1 MNLSHMKQKQWLLAS
16 RPEGIPDRTH
26 FDLVEVPVPEWE
38 PGKALVKTLY
48 LGVAPVMLRY
58 MRNETEF
65 ESPLPLGS
73 LMPGRGVAQVLRSD
87 CPTLPEGAIV
97 QARLGWQ
104 EYALIDASHR
114 PAPFIL
120 PSDLPASHGI
130 GAVSLTGITA
140 LVGLRDIGL
149 VRATDRILVSGAAG
163 GVGSHVAEIAKIFGA
178 DSVTGIAGGPE
189 KCAKLL
195 TTMHYDQAIDY
206 KNEDVDEALNKL
218 FPEGIDL
225 YFDNVGGPLLDN
237 VLGRLRRRA
246 RIVICGAISEYL
258 KDKEDR
264 HRFMNLQNLGR
275 QDAKMEGFFVFDYE
289 AQYPD
294 DIALLAQWVREGQ
307 LNPVEDISQGIE
319 TLPDALG
326 DLYFGRNTG
335 VRMVHVGDPVQR

>member
-1 MNLSHMKQKQWLLAS
+1 MNLSHIKQKQWLLAS

-120 PSDLPASHGI
+120 PSDLP
-130 GAVSLTGITA
+130 
-140 LVGLRDIGL
+140 R
-149 VRATDRILVSGAAG
+149 
-163 GVGSHVAEIAKIFGA
+163 
-178 DSVTGIAGGPE
+178 
-189 KCAKLL
+189 
-195 TTMHYDQAIDY
+195 
-206 KNEDVDEALNKL
+206 
-218 FPEGIDL
+218 
-225 YFDNVGGPLLDN
+225 
-237 VLGRLRRRA
+237 
-246 RIVICGAISEYL
+246 
-258 KDKEDR
+258 
-264 HRFMNLQNLGR
+264 
-275 QDAKMEGFFVFDYE
+275 
-289 AQYPD
+289 
-294 DIALLAQWVREGQ
+294 
-307 LNPVEDISQGIE
+307 
-319 TLPDALG
+319 
-326 DLYFGRNTG
+326 
-335 VRMVHVGDPVQR
+335 RMVSERFP

>member
-1 MNLSHMKQKQWLLAS
+1 
-16 RPEGIPDRTH
+16 
-26 FDLVEVPVPEWE
+26 
-38 PGKALVKTLY
+38 
-48 LGVAPVMLRY
+48 
-58 MRNETEF
+58 
-65 ESPLPLGS
+65 
-73 LMPGRGVAQVLRSD
+73 
-87 CPTLPEGAIV
+87 
-97 QARLGWQ
+97 
-104 EYALIDASHR
+104 
-114 PAPFIL
+114 
-120 PSDLPASHGI
+120 
-130 GAVSLTGITA
+130 
-140 LVGLRDIGL
+140 
-149 VRATDRILVSGAAG
+149 
-163 GVGSHVAEIAKIFGA
+163 
-178 DSVTGIAGGPE
+178 
-189 KCAKLL
+189 
-195 TTMHYDQAIDY
+195 MHYDEAIDY

-258 KDKEDR
+258 KDKENR
-264 HRFMNLQNLGR
+264 HRFINLQNLGR